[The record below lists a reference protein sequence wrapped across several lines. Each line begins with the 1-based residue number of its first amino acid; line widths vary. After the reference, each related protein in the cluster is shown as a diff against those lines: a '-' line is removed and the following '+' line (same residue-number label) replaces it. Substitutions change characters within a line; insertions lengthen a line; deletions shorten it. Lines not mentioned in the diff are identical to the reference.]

1 MIIMAHLKMS
11 KMSSTYGCSCCNK
24 MTYSFLVEIIFYFF
38 NLVYER
44 VITLKYKFYE
54 RSKTSN
60 TQFVK

>member
-1 MIIMAHLKMS
+1 MAHLKMP
-11 KMSSTYGCSCCNK
+11 KMGSTYGCSFLHK
-24 MTYSFLVEIIFYFF
+24 MTYLFLVEIIFYFF